1 MVDLLSLLLSITV
14 QGILVGAESCYDS
27 SKFNSYFYCSS
38 CCGYRYSEYCC
49 KDDDASATARI
60 AGGVFGGLIVFGI
73 VIAVIVYMTK
83 KNNVNTVHVFHT

>member
-1 MVDLLSLLLSITV
+1 MDLFKAQNLSRYLVFIVNNV
-14 QGILVGAESCYDS
+14 QRRHVFCY
-27 SKFNSYFYCSS
+27 F
-38 CCGYRYSEYCC
+38 R
-49 KDDDASATARI
+49 DDDASATARI